1 MPSCVGVM
9 CTQTHNTNRENRL
22 IDAHPI
28 IGFMAIMLAFI
39 MGQPPL
45 ELVTALGP
53 APLSDPL
60 SLPLLLRVRDSLTC
74 RLCQLSDCNVTNR
87 VQNHMMLGQ
96 ADASC
101 AMALKEQAEQ
111 LLQLQVCLAICKK
124 GRRKAT
130 DYQRHYLQDF
140 FFAGDGKIDS
150 VKHRLIYT
158 PKFND

>member
-1 MPSCVGVM
+1 MPSRVGVM
-9 CTQTHNTNRENRL
+9 CTHTNRENRL

-60 SLPLLLRVRDSLTC
+60 SLPLLLRVRDSLTY
-74 RLCQLSDCNVTNR
+74 RLCQLSDSNVTNR
-87 VQNHMMLGQ
+87 VMLGH

-101 AMALKEQAEQ
+101 AMGLKEQAEQ

-130 DYQRHYLQDF
+130 DYQRHYLQEKVLQ
-140 FFAGDGKIDS
+140 AMAK
-150 VKHRLIYT
+150 
-158 PKFND
+158 